1 MGEGRSAFIVDNRET
16 DLTDKV
22 QGYLEKWCEVSRQFD
37 IATGYFEVGALSRL
51 DGEWQKLDKIRILM
65 GKDVSRTTKEALVTA
80 ITEQLDNSFD
90 EEKEKHGNEFLRGI
104 PAIIEGIRSGKI
116 ECRVYTPHKF
126 HAKMYITHAKHEI
139 MGPVALVGSSNF
151 TVPGIS
157 RNIELN
163 VRIETGHQVVE
174 LQEWFKHFW
183 DHEGTE
189 PINKEVLDV
198 MESHAH
204 EYEPFLLYGKSL
216 EEHFRDKET
225 VGPAVWHEQ
234 HSVMWPILDKYQQ
247 DGYQSM
253 IEISRKWGGSFL
265 CDGVGLGKTYVGL
278 MLIERLAVH
287 ERKNVLLLTPKSAYE
302 GVWEPELKEKL
313 SHLTGWGSNF
323 MHLKH
328 TDLTLTKLA
337 EKWEAAKDKF
347 DCIIVD
353 EAHHFRNRARSQ
365 RWQKFFNFIN
375 EGSQKQLFFL
385 TATPINNSIKDL
397 KHLIDLF
404 TGDDDTHFNR
414 PPLSIPNLRGHFMR
428 LRRALNV
435 VIATQ
440 EIDEGVDLSAALAKK
455 DANAILREDKL
466 IRELVIQRSRKYV
479 KESQRISRGRQI
491 QFPEP
496 QPPQVWEYNLR
507 EIYGDLLDEFEQAF
521 DKKDPLFKLSIYYP
535 YEYYRDQKALEEMED
550 FDFKVGRLKQIA
562 RLIRIGILK
571 RFESSVHAF
580 DTSCCKLMIKLLAWL
595 DAHQIDDEA
604 KKRLTEWKKEYE
616 DLVRHARSVISYGFE
631 DGSDEEEENE
641 EDDAFTDLPNVDKI
655 FWDNELFDVQKIID
669 DTYNDLAQAVI
680 FIEKLKS
687 ITAKQDAKLDAIV
700 NLINTEA
707 KTETGKVI
715 VFTEFMTTARYLKKH
730 LIQQL
735 PECKVAEVDSK
746 TKTKRTTIIR
756 RFSPYYNG
764 SSSAELIEDG
774 EEEIDILIST
784 DVLAEGLNL
793 QDSTRLV
800 NYDIHWNPV
809 RLMQRIGRI
818 DRRMSPQNE
827 AAIVSAHPERKD
839 ERGKIAVWNFLPPD
853 NLNSLINLYEKV
865 TGKLILISEVLGIQH
880 GHGLDPSQTMEQ
892 LREYN
897 EEYDGFETT
906 DETLRL
912 TLDRLV
918 AEHPEQ
924 VKKWRKMPFHTLSGK
939 ANEEGRKGVFFCYRI
954 PEPVALSDD
963 EIERGVVP
971 GWSTEDGM
979 GESRWFF
986 YDAETDEILD
996 QIGQM
1001 PEIHRI
1007 IECDP
1012 GAGRIITSDEDTLR
1026 KIKKAVDKRIKNT
1039 IMRTLQAPAKG
1050 VKPRLVCWMYIE

>member
-1 MGEGRSAFIVDNRET
+1 VGEGRSAFIVDNRET
-16 DLTDKV
+16 DITDKV

-65 GKDVSRTTKEALVTA
+65 GREVSRTTKDALVTA

-126 HAKMYITHAKHEI
+126 HAKMYITHAKHDI

-174 LQEWFKHFW
+174 LQEWFEHFW
-183 DHEGTE
+183 EHDGTE
-189 PINKEVLDV
+189 PINEEILEV
-198 MESHAH
+198 METHAH

-216 EEHFRDKET
+216 EEYFRDKET

-234 HSVMWPILDKYQQ
+234 HSLMWPILDKYQQ

-302 GVWEPELKEKL
+302 GVWEPELKDKL
-313 SHLTGWGSNF
+313 SELGGWGSNF
-323 MHLKH
+323 KHLKH
-328 TDLTLTKLA
+328 TDLTRQGYH
-337 EKWEAAKDKF
+337 EHWQAAKDKF

-353 EAHHFRNRARSQ
+353 EAHHFRNREKSKRFKQ
-365 RWQKFFNFIN
+365 FMEFIN
-375 EGSQKQLFFL
+375 EGNEKQIFFL
-385 TATPINNSIKDL
+385 TATPINNSILDL
-397 KHLIDLF
+397 KHMIDLF
-404 TGDDDTHFNR
+404 TGDNDKHFNK
-414 PPLSIPNLRGHFMR
+414 PPLSIPSLYGHFRR
-428 LRRALNV
+428 LRNALSV
-435 VIATQ
+435 VVATDGI
-440 EIDEGVDLSAALAKK
+440 EDIDLSAQLAKEK
-455 DANAILREDKL
+455 ANQILREDKL
-466 IRELVIQRSRKYV
+466 VRELIIQRSRRYV
-479 KESQRISRGRQI
+479 KESQKISSGRDI

-496 QPPQVWEYNLR
+496 QPPQIWNYNLR
-507 EIYGDLLDEFEQAF
+507 EIYGDLLDDFEQAF
-521 DKKDPLFKLSIYYP
+521 DKEDPLFKLSIYYP
-535 YEYYRDQKALEEMED
+535 YEYYRDQDALEEMED
-550 FDFKVGRLKQIA
+550 FDFKVGRCKQIA

-580 DTSCCKLMIKLLAWL
+580 ETSCCNLMLKLVAWL
-595 DAHQIDDEA
+595 DAHQIDADA
-604 KKRLTEWKKEYE
+604 KTRLNKWKEE
-616 DLVRHARSVISYGFE
+616 NENLVRHAKKIKMAGFE
-631 DGSDEEEENE
+631 DDDEVDEEEEE
-641 EDDAFTDLPNVDKI
+641 EEDAFTDLPNVEKNIWSND
-655 FWDNELFDVQKIID
+655 LFEVQKIID
-669 DTYNDLAQAVI
+669 DTYNDLAQVI
-680 FIEKLKS
+680 TFIEKLKP
-687 ITAKQDAKLDAIV
+687 ITPKDDTKLDAIV
-700 NLINTEA
+700 ELVNTDA
-707 KTETGKVI
+707 ASETGKVI
-715 VFTEFMTTARYLKKH
+715 IFTEYMTTARYLKKH
-730 LIQQL
+730 LVERL
-735 PECKVAEVDSK
+735 PECSVAEVDSQ

-764 SSSAELIEDG
+764 SSSAKLIDDG
-774 EEEIDILIST
+774 EKEIDILIST

-818 DRRMSPQNE
+818 DRRMNPDHE
-827 AAIVSAHPERKD
+827 AAIIAAHPERSD
-839 ERGKIAVWNFLPPD
+839 ERGKIGYWNFLPPD
-853 NLNSLINLYEKV
+853 NLDNLINLYGKV
-865 TGKLILISEVLGIQH
+865 TGKYILISKVLGIQH
-880 GHGLDPSQTMEQ
+880 GHGLDSTQDMDE
-892 LREYN
+892 LKEFN

-906 DETLRL
+906 DESLRL
-912 TLDRLV
+912 ILDRLI
-918 AEHPEQ
+918 ADHPEQ
-924 VKKWRKMPFHTLSGK
+924 AKKWRKMPFHTLSGK

-954 PEPVALSDD
+954 PEPVSLSDE

-979 GESRWFF
+979 GESLWFF
-986 YDAETDEILD
+986 YDTEAEEILD

-1001 PEIHRI
+1001 SEMHKI
-1007 IECDP
+1007 IECSTETERVISLD
-1012 GAGRIITSDEDTLR
+1012 DETLR
-1026 KIKKAVDKRIKNT
+1026 NIKKKVEKRIKNT
-1039 IMRTLQAPAKG
+1039 IMRTLQAPVKG
-1050 VKPRLVCWMYIE
+1050 AKPRLVCWLNIS